1 MSEKNRYR
9 TYQDC
14 DIDELEEIVAELEHM
29 SIVALKQKK
38 KDLRK
43 TILKS
48 EQEEKKVIEKRLKK

>member
-14 DIDELEEIVAELEHM
+14 DIDELEEIVTDLEHM

-48 EQEEKKVIEKRLKK
+48 VQEAKKVIEKRFKK

>member
-14 DIDELEEIVAELEHM
+14 DIDELEEIVTDLEHM

-38 KDLRK
+38 KDIRK

-48 EQEEKKVIEKRLKK
+48 VQEAKKIIEKRLKK